1 MLCVYIIFF
10 MLGVSE
16 YIILI
21 VWWIDDGVGF
31 QWLMCDVKCGDYFW
45 FLDAMGEF
53 ICDDKVEDKFLLLVV
68 GCGVMS
74 IMSMCRWFVKNCLQV
89 DVWVIYNVCM
99 SQDVIFVDEWCN
111 YLVMLVVENNVI
123 EGFIVGRFIREL
135 LVGVFDL
142 VLCIVMICGLVLYMD
157 WVEQE
162 VKVFGV
168 MCFFKEKFFILVVEV
183 AISGLK
189 FIKL

>member
-21 VWWIDDGVGF
+21 VRWIDDGVGF

-45 FLDAMGEF
+45 FLDVMGEF
-53 ICDDKVEDKFLLLVV
+53 ICDDKAEDKFLLLAV
-68 GCGVMS
+68 GCGVML
-74 IMSMCRWFVKNCLQV
+74 IMLMCCWFVKNCLQV

-99 SQDVIFVDEWCN
+99 LQDVIFVDEWCN

-123 EGFIVGRFIREL
+123 EGFIVGCFICEL

-168 MCFFKEKFFILVVEV
+168 MCFFKEKFFILVAEAV
-183 AISGLK
+183 ISGLK